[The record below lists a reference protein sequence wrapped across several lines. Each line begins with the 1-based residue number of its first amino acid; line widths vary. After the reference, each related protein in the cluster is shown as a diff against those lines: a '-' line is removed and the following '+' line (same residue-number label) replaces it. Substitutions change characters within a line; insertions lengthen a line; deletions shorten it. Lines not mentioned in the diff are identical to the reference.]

1 MAVLR
6 DVLLV
11 GAWAVARGK
20 TSLRGA
26 FTLVG
31 DRWQR
36 LPEWAAWFSEVGY
49 WAAGLHKEGSNAVV
63 ALSVPTR
70 DYLAV
75 LLAYGAVNRA
85 SQAEVVPTEPE
96 HNFEQ
101 AKCLPVGTCVRVI
114 PVKGPGPGR
123 RVYTGVFSG
132 AFKNHRGR
140 VYELAGSKSPG
151 RRPGPVSWFP
161 ADDYRLQLLRWP
173 DLLED
178 YTGRDRFSEAFEIPD
193 GAEKLLA
200 GQLADFYGRCSLH
213 SVVVGVMNTVLAEA
227 QVAVRAS
234 DGLGLP
240 LQELLRLRAVRRP
253 GSHYRS
259 VVLSSRGDPEE
270 YRDVVRSCQPAVAV
284 LDGAATVRRWL
295 GAGLAG
301 VTVAVVE
308 RTSPTALT
316 AVDELYGNRAR
327 SVDDLDVPSDLGS
340 RIPAGVE
347 LLAWKGRGAT
357 R

>member
-1 MAVLR
+1 M
-6 DVLLV
+6 
-11 GAWAVARGK
+11 ARGK

-26 FTLVG
+26 STLA
-31 DRWQR
+31 DDKWQR

-49 WAAGLHKEGSNAVV
+49 WAAGLHEGDSNAVV

-75 LLAYGAVNRA
+75 LLAYGVVNRA
-85 SQAEVVPTEPE
+85 SQAEAVPAESE
-96 HNFEQ
+96 QNFEQ

-114 PVKGPGPGR
+114 PIRGPGQGR
-123 RVYTGVFSG
+123 RVYTGVFGG
-132 AFKNHRGR
+132 AFKNHHGR
-140 VYELAGSKSPG
+140 VYELAGSRSPG

-161 ADDYRLQLLRWP
+161 ADDYRIQPLPWP
-173 DLLED
+173 DLPEN
-178 YTGRDRFSEAFEIPD
+178 YAGRHRFSEAFEIPVD
-193 GAEKLLA
+193 AGKLLA

-213 SVVVGVMNTVLAEA
+213 SVVIGVRNTVLAEA
-227 QVAVRAS
+227 QVVVGAPGGS
-234 DGLGLP
+234 GLP
-240 LQELLRLRAVRRP
+240 LQEMLRLRAVHSP

-284 LDGAATVRRWL
+284 LDGATTVRRWL

-308 RTSPTALT
+308 RTSPTALA
-316 AVDELYGNRAR
+316 AVDALYGNRGR
-327 SVDDLDVPSDLGS
+327 SVADLDVPRDLSS
-340 RIPAGVE
+340 RIPPGVE
-347 LLAWKGRGAT
+347 LLAWKGRGTA